1 MQERV
6 FKKNEVIFW
15 EGAVGSCFYKI
26 LDGTVAVVLNYGT
39 SDEKKLTELGPGKIF
54 GEMSVLEV
62 WTRSATVVAMQD
74 DVRALEINSS
84 EVGELFEEDPEMIKL
99 ILRNLS
105 RRLRELT
112 GDYTDV
118 CNTISEMR
126 STKGQAG
133 RRKEGLLA
141 RISKF
146 LSVSSHV
153 LGNKSVLE
161 AMENYEFIE
170 QSKEDVGQTRENLRF
185 KKGQVIFRQGDPGD
199 CMYYIAYGTVG
210 IYIDFGTEKE
220 NLLTKLHENQFFGE
234 MGMIEKM
241 ARSATAVV
249 LENDTVLT
257 SFTEEG
263 LDRMFEEKPSL
274 ILLSLQHISSRLR
287 KLTRDYMKACQTV
300 ARMIEDEKGNE
311 PLTEEDEEMIRYYI
325 SMAQAQNNYWTW
337 Y

>member
-112 GDYTDV
+112 GDYCLKRT
-118 CNTISEMR
+118 
-126 STKGQAG
+126 
-133 RRKEGLLA
+133 RR
-141 RISKF
+141 
-146 LSVSSHV
+146 
-153 LGNKSVLE
+153 
-161 AMENYEFIE
+161 
-170 QSKEDVGQTRENLRF
+170 
-185 KKGQVIFRQGDPGD
+185 
-199 CMYYIAYGTVG
+199 
-210 IYIDFGTEKE
+210 
-220 NLLTKLHENQFFGE
+220 
-234 MGMIEKM
+234 
-241 ARSATAVV
+241 
-249 LENDTVLT
+249 
-257 SFTEEG
+257 
-263 LDRMFEEKPSL
+263 
-274 ILLSLQHISSRLR
+274 
-287 KLTRDYMKACQTV
+287 
-300 ARMIEDEKGNE
+300 
-311 PLTEEDEEMIRYYI
+311 
-325 SMAQAQNNYWTW
+325 
-337 Y
+337 